1 MTSTGLHAS
10 RDWGASRGMGATE
23 SPDPRQ
29 TRSRRRANTRRL
41 VAHQVRLE
49 QRAFWRNPEYAALTF
64 AMPLVILLVL
74 GATIAGHTQPDSTLQ
89 ETTLFVPGM
98 LAFGLIVAAYANL
111 ASRIAVLR
119 SDGVLKRV
127 AATPLPASAYLVS
140 QLVST
145 ILTAGLI
152 AVATIVAGGAAFRA
166 VPRAGGVLPLLL
178 GLCLG
183 TACLT
188 VLAVAVSAVIPNAE
202 TAGPVT
208 LASYLPFAL
217 LSGVF
222 STTLVL
228 PGWLSRGLAVF
239 PVKALVD
246 VLRAGYMPGSF
257 PWASLAVLAGWTV
270 AGLLLARRFFRWQ
283 P

>member
-1 MTSTGLHAS
+1 MTPGAAAYP
-10 RDWGASRGMGATE
+10 GASLPG
-23 SPDPRQ
+23 Q
-29 TRSRRRANTRRL
+29 RASLPGQRARRL
-41 VAHQVRLE
+41 RLAAHQARLE

-64 AMPLVILLVL
+64 ALPLVLLLVL
-74 GATIAGHTQPDSTLQ
+74 GATIAGHRQPVTNVP

-127 AATPLPASAYLVS
+127 AATPLPPAAYLAG
-140 QLVST
+140 QLAST
-145 ILTAGLI
+145 FVTTALI
-152 AVATIVAGGAAFRA
+152 AAAAVALGGGAFGA
-166 VPRAGGVLPLLL
+166 VPRPGGVLPLLL
-178 GLCLG
+178 GLG
-183 TACLT
+183 TGTVCLT
-188 VLAVAVSAVIPNAE
+188 ALALAVSAVIPSAE
-202 TAGPVT
+202 AAGAVT
-208 LASYLPFAL
+208 LASYLPFAI

-228 PGWLSRGLAVF
+228 PGWLSRGLAGF

-246 VLRAGYMPGSF
+246 VLRAGYAPGPQHF
-257 PWASLAVLAGWTV
+257 PAAGLAVLSAWALIGIV
-270 AGLLLARRFFRWQ
+270 LARRFFRWQ

>member
-1 MTSTGLHAS
+1 MTGQPAVQ
-10 RDWGASRGMGATE
+10 AA
-23 SPDPRQ
+23 
-29 TRSRRRANTRRL
+29 RREPGPQARRLRL
-41 VAHQVRLE
+41 VAHQTRLE
-49 QRAFWRNPEYAALTF
+49 QCAFWRNPEYAALTF
-64 AMPLVILLVL
+64 ALPLVLLLVL
-74 GATIAGHTQPDSTLQ
+74 GATIAGRLQPVTNIR
-89 ETTLFVPGM
+89 EVTLFVPGM

-127 AATPLPASAYLVS
+127 AATPLPLAAYLAG

-145 ILTAGLI
+145 FMTTALI
-152 AVATIVAGGAAFRA
+152 AVATVTLGGIAFDA
-166 VPRAGGVLPLLL
+166 VPRPGGLPPLLL
-178 GLCLG
+178 GLGLG
-183 TACLT
+183 TVCLT
-188 VLAVAVSAVIPNAE
+188 ALALAVSAAIPSAE
-202 TAGPVT
+202 AAGPIT
-208 LASYLPFAL
+208 MASYLPFAI

-228 PGWLSRGLAVF
+228 PGWLNRGLEGF

-246 VLRAGYMPGSF
+246 VLRAGYAPGPERF
-257 PWASLAVLAGWTV
+257 PASGLAVLAAWAL